1 MTKKKLDLAADLVK
15 VQPEEFEAIYPTSEK
30 PLKKE
35 VEQKESVMLTLHV
48 PMSFRSE
55 FKSWC
60 SKNNTSMSSAIQ
72 KAFKLLRTQKDY

>member
-15 VQPEEFEAIYPTSEK
+15 VQPEEFETIYSTSEK
-30 PLKKE
+30 LSKKE
-35 VEQKESVMLTLHV
+35 VEKKSNVMLTLHV

-60 SKNNTSMSSAIQ
+60 SKNNTSMSSAVQ
-72 KAFKLLRTQKDY
+72 EAFKLLRMKDY